1 MVRPGDLVISVCDL
15 ESDDV
20 HMVGAKGVML
30 NEGFAITHH
39 AYFRFLRD
47 NKLDIKIKH
56 LLETVNF
63 ARGDSVTQVSSYI
76 KKLVTTSKVP
86 DSIIYRIFGHYQDI
100 KASSVLMHLF
110 IISGDP
116 LQGKVLEEK
125 THNVSGEA
133 VLFDTIRS
141 LWSLLFEPQL
151 LLYRHTNNL
160 EHLKT
165 GASVI
170 VEKA

>member
-1 MVRPGDLVISVCDL
+1 MVRPGDLVISVRDL
-15 ESDDV
+15 GSDDI
-20 HMVGAKGVML
+20 HIVGARGAML
-30 NEGFAITHH
+30 NEGFAVTHH

-56 LLETVNF
+56 LLETINF
-63 ARGDSVTQVSSYI
+63 ARGDSVAQVSTYI
-76 KKLVTTSKVP
+76 KKLIATSKVP

-100 KASSVLMHLF
+100 KASGVLVHLF

-116 LQGKVLEEK
+116 LQNKVLGEK
-125 THNVSGEA
+125 MHGASGEA
-133 VLFDTIRS
+133 VLFGTIRS

>member
-1 MVRPGDLVISVCDL
+1 MVLPGDLVISVRDL
-15 ESDDV
+15 GSDDI
-20 HMVGAKGVML
+20 HIVGAKGAML
-30 NEGFAITHH
+30 NEGFAVTHH
-39 AYFRFLRD
+39 AYFKFLRD

-56 LLETVNF
+56 LLETINF
-63 ARGDSVTQVSSYI
+63 ARGDSISQVSTYI
-76 KKLVTTSKVP
+76 KKLITTSKVP
-86 DSIIYRIFGHYQDI
+86 DGIIYRIFGHYQDI
-100 KASSVLMHLF
+100 KASNVLVHLF

-116 LQGKVLEEK
+116 LQSKVLEEK
-125 THNVSGEA
+125 THEVSGEA

-151 LLYRHTNNL
+151 LLYRHNNDL

>member
-1 MVRPGDLVISVCDL
+1 MVRPGDLVISVHDL
-15 ESDDV
+15 GSDDMHV
-20 HMVGAKGVML
+20 VGARGAML
-30 NEGFAITHH
+30 NEGFAVTHH

-56 LLETVNF
+56 LLETINF
-63 ARGDSVTQVSSYI
+63 ARGDSVAQVGTYI
-76 KKLVTTSKVP
+76 KKLITTSKVP
-86 DSIIYRIFGHYQDI
+86 DSIIYRIFGHYQDL
-100 KASSVLMHLF
+100 KVPSVTLSFF
-110 IISGDP
+110 IVSGDP
-116 LQGKVLEEK
+116 LQGSILSNKI
-125 THNVSGEA
+125 HSASGEA

>member
-1 MVRPGDLVISVCDL
+1 MVLPGDLVISVRDL
-15 ESDDV
+15 GSDDI
-20 HMVGAKGVML
+20 HIVGAKGAML
-30 NEGFAITHH
+30 NEGFAVTHH

-56 LLETVNF
+56 LLETINF
-63 ARGDSVTQVSSYI
+63 TRTDSVVQVSSYI
-76 KKLVTTSKVP
+76 KKIITTSKMP
-86 DSIIYRIFGHYQDI
+86 DNITYRIFGHYQDI
-100 KASSVLMHLF
+100 KAPSVFLRFF
-110 IISGDP
+110 IVSGDP
-116 LQGKVLEEK
+116 LQNKVLEEK
-125 THNVSGEA
+125 TREVSGEA

-151 LLYRHTNNL
+151 LLYRHNNDL